1 MGYVF
6 IGGVEKP
13 NDILNNPKL
22 NEAYEMGYLLI
33 NQN

>member
-22 NEAYEMGYLLI
+22 NEAYEMGKNI
-33 NQN
+33 K